1 MKTKIKCNF
10 GSEDIVVDVDAEN
23 ISIWQKADLIM
34 LFDAKMARKFVKA
47 IKKGMRE
54 LNWIEKDLTVSRDIT
69 VTYGAG
75 GILLKQSNPYRG
87 PDYISI
93 ETKEQLEK
101 LIKEMQAA
109 KGCWK

>member
-1 MKTKIKCNF
+1 MKLKVKSNS
-10 GSEDIVVDVDAEN
+10 GSKDIVVDVDAEN
-23 ISIWQKADLIM
+23 ISLWQKEDLIM
-34 LFDAKMARKFVKA
+34 LFDAKMSRKTIKA

-54 LNWIEKDLTVSRDIT
+54 LNRIEKDLTVSRDIT

-75 GILLKQSNPYRG
+75 GILLKQSSPYRG
-87 PDYISI
+87 SDYISI

-109 KGCWK
+109 KGCLK